1 MHNAFYSCYLI
12 RPEQNGFELSED
24 DDIWSLEN
32 LKNLINLKVEGG
44 SKRRKRKD
52 FADSMF
58 VMEEWGGDILDASW
72 VATQKMI
79 KFGGKVVKQKFQ

>member
-1 MHNAFYSCYLI
+1 M
-12 RPEQNGFELSED
+12 
-24 DDIWSLEN
+24 EN

-44 SKRRKRKD
+44 SKTKRSKRKD